1 MRIDA
6 YTQVTQVYQTQKTA
20 KVNKTNAT
28 YGSDKVE
35 ISQFGKDFQIA
46 KQAVAA
52 APDVRED
59 KVAEMKDKVAS
70 GSYEV
75 SAEDLA
81 SKLAEKYGTTVF

>member
-6 YTQVTQVYQTQKTA
+6 YSQITQLYQASKKPATSKA
-20 KVNKTNAT
+20 NAT

-46 KQAVAA
+46 KQAVAS

-59 KVAEMKDKVAS
+59 KVAEMKARIA
-70 GSYEV
+70 GGNYEV

-81 SKLAEKYGTTVF
+81 AKLAEKYGTTVF

>member
-6 YTQVTQVYQTQKTA
+6 YNQITQVYQTTKKPQ
-20 KVNKTNAT
+20 VNKSNSV

-35 ISQFGKDFQIA
+35 ISQFGKEYQIA

-59 KVAEMKDKVAS
+59 KVAEMKAKINS
-70 GSYEV
+70 GTYNV
-75 SAEDLA
+75 SADELA
-81 SKLAEKYGTTVF
+81 SKLAEKYGTSIF